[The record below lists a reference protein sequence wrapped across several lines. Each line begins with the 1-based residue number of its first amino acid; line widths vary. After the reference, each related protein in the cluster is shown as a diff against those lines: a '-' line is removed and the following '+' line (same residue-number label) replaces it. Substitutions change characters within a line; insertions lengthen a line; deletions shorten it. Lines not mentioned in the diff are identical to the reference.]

1 MSGEPCVIRTTCR
14 LCSFDGLVPV
24 LNLRPTPLANGYT
37 ESNEPDQY
45 YPLYLSRCNNCG
57 HIQLPVEVRADL
69 MFGNY
74 QYVSGT
80 TQTMRQHLACLAEA
94 ITERCGEHLAV
105 LEIGSNDGTLLEA
118 LKGKGH
124 LVSGVEPAE
133 NLAESANNRGLDT
146 ACVYWGSDVANDYYA
161 VVGSTLDCIVAVNVF
176 AHVPDLGDFVDGVRI
191 ALNPG
196 GWFVFEV
203 GYMPDQLEKGV
214 WDIVYHEHRDYHHL
228 CALGPFLKDYDL
240 FIVDAERIPTQ
251 DGSIRVWCRKSKGM
265 EETMKLPKGVLELE
279 TAESGFFGVGWE
291 HALEAWRDRLQGIVG
306 QSVLIPYGA
315 AAKLTTLMHQAG
327 LWCEVVVDDNPL
339 KQGLW
344 TPELPHGRRA
354 AIVSQERLG
363 TGYEWGVKSP
373 KLATILLTAH
383 NFERE
388 ILERMA
394 ESPSVVLREA
404 RVISP
409 IPYPRVV
416 RP

>member
-1 MSGEPCVIRTTCR
+1 
-14 LCSFDGLVPV
+14 
-24 LNLRPTPLANGYT
+24 
-37 ESNEPDQY
+37 
-45 YPLYLSRCNNCG
+45 
-57 HIQLPVEVRADL
+57 

-80 TQTMRQHLACLAEA
+80 TQTMREHLIGLAGA
-94 ITERCGEHLAV
+94 ITDRIGTGKRV
-105 LEIGSNDGTLLEA
+105 LEIGSNDGTLLGYLREC
-118 LKGKGH
+118 GH
-124 LVSGVEPAE
+124 SVLGIEPAA
-133 NLAESANNRGLDT
+133 NLCRKANQSGFTTRMAYWTNKYAEEYFERCGFGKT
-146 ACVYWGSDVANDYYA
+146 WGDETDGRA
-161 VVGSTLDCIVAVNVF
+161 DCIVAVNVF
-176 AHVPDLGDFVDGVRI
+176 AHMSDINDFTQGVGN
-191 ALNPG
+191 ALKPG

-251 DGSIRVWCRKSKGM
+251 DGSIRVWCHKSKGM
-265 EETMKLPKGVLELE
+265 ETLPKGVQELE

-291 HALEAWRDRLQGIVG
+291 HALAAWRDRLQGIVG

-327 LWCEVVVDDNPL
+327 LWCDVVVDDNPL

-344 TPELPHGRRA
+344 TPELPHGKRA
-354 AIVSQERLG
+354 SIVSQERLG
-363 TGYEWGVKSP
+363 TGYEWGVKNP
-373 KLATILLTAH
+373 KLATVLLTAH

-404 RVISP
+404 RIISP